1 MSGHWLV
8 FAAQEV
14 VVNIRKSVSFSGKK
28 CSLSL
33 YHTHTVRLL
42 DKAKLLPVK
51 EGVLLNIF
59 LWKTLYFL

>member
-1 MSGHWLV
+1 M

-14 VVNIRKSVSFSGKK
+14 VVNNRKTVSFSGKK

-33 YHTHTVRLL
+33 YHTYTVRLL

-51 EGVLLNIF
+51 EGLLLNIF
-59 LWKTLYFL
+59 

>member
-1 MSGHWLV
+1 M

-14 VVNIRKSVSFSGKK
+14 VVNKRKTVSFFGKK

-59 LWKTLYFL
+59 